1 MFEKILIANRGEI
14 AIRIIKTCRRLGIT
28 TVAVYS
34 DIDARSLFVREADE
48 AVHLGPSPSAAS
60 YLVRHKLIDAALS
73 RNCQAVHPGYG
84 FLSESADFAA
94 EVMAAGLVFIGPDAA
109 VVATMG
115 DKIAA
120 KQMAIKAGVPV
131 VPGCNQALSDLAL
144 IREKA
149 AEIGYPVLFK
159 PAAGGGGRGMRIV
172 HGPDQLASALQS
184 AQDETRKAFG
194 DDRIF
199 LEKFIEAPRHIEV
212 QIMADRHGKVLSLGE
227 RECSIQRRYQ
237 KVIEESPSPAVNAS
251 LRQKMGD
258 MACALAREAGY
269 SNAGTVEFILDRHG
283 DFFFMEMN
291 TRLQVEH
298 PVTEMVT
305 GLDLVELQLRVA
317 GGEHLPL
324 DQEEVRLH
332 GWAIEARICAEDSSR
347 SFLPSTGLVTR
358 YAQLRG
364 DQVRLDSGI
373 EAGSLVSVFYDS
385 LLAKVAAWGATR
397 DEARRTMVQALNR
410 YHIEGVITN
419 VDFANAILNHPD
431 FSAGIMTTSFIEEH
445 FDEGVARLPPP
456 RQHLEAMA
464 IAVTTVY
471 HHRENLMR
479 QSLKPI
485 VAKVGAS
492 PKIEGTHRYM
502 VKGEDDIFAVEFTG
516 EYPEVVPSE
525 RPARVWHFSVDG
537 TRYTVKTPE
546 FEFFRRRLRL
556 EINDEPQYFRLQ
568 YRQNFIWAA
577 FCGIN
582 RIFEIYTPREWE
594 LARHMPQAPSAI
606 EANELT
612 SPLPGMVVNILTKEG
627 ERVYKGQDLVVI
639 ESMKMESG
647 VASPCDGIISEIRV
661 RPGVAVETGDILISF
676 QG

>member
-14 AIRIIKTCRRLGIT
+14 AIRIIKTCKRLGIK

-34 DIDARSLFVREADE
+34 DIDSRSLFVREADE
-48 AVHLGPSPSAAS
+48 AVHLGPSPSSAS
-60 YLVRHKLIDAALS
+60 YLVISKLVEAALAH
-73 RNCQAVHPGYG
+73 NCQAIHPGYG
-84 FLSESADFAA
+84 FLSESASFAA
-94 EVMAAGLVFIGPDAA
+94 EVVAAGLIFIGPSAE

-120 KQMAIKAGVPV
+120 KNMAIKAGVPV
-131 VPGCNQALSDLAL
+131 VPGCNQALSDLAM

-159 PAAGGGGRGMRIV
+159 PAAGGGGRGMRSV

-199 LEKFIEAPRHIEV
+199 LEKFIEGPRHIEV
-212 QIMADRHGKVLSLGE
+212 QIMADQHGKVLSLGE

-237 KVIEESPSPAVNAS
+237 KVIEESPSPAVDPI

-269 SNAGTVEFILDRHG
+269 SNAGTVEFILDQHG

-298 PVTEMVT
+298 PITEMVT

-317 GGEHLPL
+317 AGQHLPL
-324 DQEEVRLH
+324 NQDEVQMN
-332 GWAIEARICAEDSSR
+332 GWAIEARICAEDPSR
-347 SFLPSTGLVTR
+347 SFLPSTGLITR
-358 YAQLRG
+358 YGYLRG
-364 DQVRLDSGI
+364 DNIRLDSGI
-373 EAGSLVSVFYDS
+373 EAGSVISVFYDS
-385 LLAKVAAWGATR
+385 LLAKVAAWGPNR
-397 DEARRTMVQALNR
+397 DAARQTLVQALNR

-431 FSAGIMTTSFIEEH
+431 FSAGTMTTAFIEEH
-445 FDEGVARLPPP
+445 FDDGVSRLAPP
-456 RQHLEAMA
+456 RKHLEAMA

-471 HHRENLMR
+471 HNRENLMR
-479 QSLKPI
+479 QSLKPMI
-485 VAKVGAS
+485 AKVGSS
-492 PKIEGTHRYM
+492 PRAEVTHRYM
-502 VKGEDDIFAVEFTG
+502 VKGEGDIFAVEFKG
-516 EYPEVVPSE
+516 EFQNDKQGEHPV
-525 RPARVWHFSVDG
+525 RAWDFWVDG
-537 TRYTVKTPE
+537 VHYAVKTPE

-556 EINDEPQYFRLQ
+556 EINKEIQYFRLQ

-577 FCGIN
+577 FCGIS
-582 RIFEIYTPREWE
+582 RIFEIYTPQEWE
-594 LARHMPQAPSAI
+594 LAQYMPKEQTRI
-606 EANELT
+606 GANELT
-612 SPLPGMVVNILTKEG
+612 SPLPGMVVSVLINEG

-647 VASPCDGIISEIRV
+647 VASPCDGIIDAITT
-661 RPGVAVETGDILISF
+661 RPGVAVETGDVLISF
-676 QG
+676 KG